1 MSEQLFITYGSNLD
15 TMTTYKL
22 CPCAEII
29 GVAEI
34 KDHRL
39 NFRGDE
45 SIAFATIEPH
55 LDNSVPGLVWKFQ
68 DSDVQALDQYVEYP
82 LLFGKKK
89 LTVSMF
95 PNTEAMYAGTKNG
108 TAIAVNVYVMNDGF
122 TINLPPADYL
132 NTILDGYDESG
143 FDPTAIEAALER
155 AQNKVALRGG
165 ASCEIDTPTNK

>member
-1 MSEQLFITYGSNLD
+1 MSEQIFITYGSNLD

-45 SIAFATIEPH
+45 SIAFATIEPCTG
-55 LDNSVPGLVWKFQ
+55 DSVPGIVWQFQ

-82 LLFGKKK
+82 MLFGKKK

-95 PNTEAMYAGTKNG
+95 PNTETMYAGKKNG
-108 TAIAVNVYVMNDGF
+108 VTVNVTAYVMNDGF

-155 AQNKVALRGG
+155 AQNKVLLKGG
-165 ASCEIDTPTNK
+165 APWENDTLTNK